1 MLDKI
6 IILGLNTSLDPSRFS
21 LINSFIS
28 SMTLGSSPIAALISL
43 RLVILSIDSSFFR
56 VTKLAAWGERYFS
69 CLGERAAQ
77 CSPVKNFTAL
87 PVRPSMAWLGMAL
100 SWAGERVEASHP
112 TLRTSEVFHVS
123 GAPYMVT
130 RREERWVEALG
141 DTEHSSGAR

>member
-6 IILGLNTSLDPSRFS
+6 IILGLNTSLEPSMFS
-21 LINSFIS
+21 LMNSFIS

-69 CLGERAAQ
+69 CLAERAAQ
-77 CSPVKNFTAL
+77 CSPVKKFTAL

-112 TLRTSEVFHVS
+112 MLRTSDVFHDP
-123 GAPYMVT
+123 GPPYIDT
-130 RREERWVEALG
+130 RSEERWAEARG
-141 DTEHSSGAR
+141 DKEHSRGAR